1 MITTLLYMHRK
12 SELMMVKETGV
23 DVSGRLSDEDWRF
36 PMFDSARNVSD
47 YLDQKP
53 ILDIAML
60 NVEKNDDIGI
70 AERMR
75 RDNRNLFLVLV
86 SSPSVSPVMYIKPT
100 IMASSLLLRP
110 ITPDTVEHVFTE
122 AVQTYLKERNDS
134 TDEYFTID
142 NRDGKWFIP
151 YDKILFFESRNKKIF
166 VVTEFEEYSLYD
178 TLDEMESRLGDKFIR
193 CHRSFIVARSKISK
207 IMLSQNCIVM
217 NGGITVPLSRSY
229 RAMLKELR

>member
-1 MITTLLYMHRK
+1 
-12 SELMMVKETGV
+12 
-23 DVSGRLSDEDWRF
+23 
-36 PMFDSARNVSD
+36 
-47 YLDQKP
+47 
-53 ILDIAML
+53 
-60 NVEKNDDIGI
+60 
-70 AERMR
+70 
-75 RDNRNLFLVLV
+75 
-86 SSPSVSPVMYIKPT
+86 
-100 IMASSLLLRP
+100 MASSLLLRP